1 MIILNWLKNLTVFN
15 KLVVIIAISSL
26 GLITISSIG
35 YYYNHLLSSEATTI
49 YEESVKPALLI
60 NDTRRLSRMAESKT
74 MELLLLNNQVMQKS
88 LIIEIEKIS
97 QEMDQKFKEFEES
110 NLTPAEKALF
120 NDFKNQAKLYRQER
134 QTAVDLALNGNN
146 SEAYKHFKDR
156 AVPLLDSVEEIR
168 DKLASDLEQ
177 NIVLTDEKMSSQAT
191 TAAIQMMV
199 LTLIAIIFCATLSI
213 VIAKLITTPLQ
224 ELVKLMSKAGA
235 GDLTIQGQVSGSDEL
250 GQAMQHF
257 NEMISSQSN
266 VIGAVHKA
274 IIELAAAS
282 QEMAASSE
290 EVSAATIQVANNITQ
305 VATEAEQGNEK
316 TIECSEVLLELSS
329 LIQIAKTNAET
340 AAKDSNETQ
349 KIAFEGQ
356 TTVKETVVSMDNI
369 KKQAGQTEAAISTL
383 SKYSEQIGLIT
394 DTITGIAKQTNLLA
408 LNAAIEA
415 ARAGDAGRGF
425 AVVAEEVRK
434 LAEHSSVEAE
444 RVSELVKKI
453 SETTSIAVSSTNLS
467 AIEADNGVEAVQK
480 SGQAL
485 ERILKSVEN
494 NVNDMKKIVDIT
506 KDEVATSDKI
516 VNLINVLSSSI
527 ENVNS
532 HAERV
537 SATTEE
543 TTMSVEAIASSAQ
556 QTSAMAQELRSV
568 VERFKI

>member
-15 KLVVIIAISSL
+15 KLLAIILISAT
-26 GLITISSIG
+26 GLLLISGIG
-35 YYYNHLLSSEATTI
+35 YYYNHLLSTEATTI
-49 YEESVKPALLI
+49 YEENVKPALLI
-60 NDTRRLSRMAESKT
+60 NETRRLSRLAESKT
-74 MELLLLNNQVMQKS
+74 MELLLINNPVMQKS
-88 LIIEIEKIS
+88 ALTEIEKIS
-97 QEMDQKFKEFEES
+97 HDMDLKLKEFEES
-110 NLTPAEKALF
+110 NLDTEDKTLF
-120 NDFKNQAKLYRQER
+120 TDFKNQAKLYRQER
-134 QTAVDLALNGNN
+134 QKAVDLALNGNN
-146 SEAYKHFKDR
+146 TEAYNYFKSS
-156 AVPLLDSVEEIR
+156 ALPLLDSVEGIR
-168 DKLASDLEQ
+168 DKIASNLE
-177 NIVLTDEKMSSQAT
+177 NKIVTTDSKMSQEATQASFSMIT
-191 TAAIQMMV
+191 
-199 LTLIAIIFCATLSI
+199 LTIIAIALCAFLSI
-213 VIAKLITTPLQ
+213 IIAKLITKPLQ
-224 ELVKLMSKAGA
+224 SIIDLMEKAGN
-235 GDLTIQGQVSGSDEL
+235 GDLTVQGEITGKDEL

-257 NEMISSQSN
+257 NDMISHQAN
-266 VIGAVHKA
+266 VITAVHKA

-305 VATEAEQGNEK
+305 VAAEAEQGNEK

-329 LIQIAKTNAET
+329 LIQIAKASAET
-340 AAKDSNETQ
+340 AAEDSNKTQ
-349 KIAFEGQ
+349 KIAFDGQ
-356 TTVKETVVSMDNI
+356 STVKETVISMANI
-369 KKQAGQTEAAISTL
+369 KKQAGQTEEAISTL

-453 SETTSIAVSSTNLS
+453 SETTAVAVSSTNLS
-467 AIEADNGVEAVQK
+467 AIEADNGVEAVEK

-485 ERILKSVEN
+485 ERILKSIEN
-494 NVNDMKKIVDIT
+494 NVNDMKKIVHIT

-516 VNLINVLSSSI
+516 VNLINDLSSSI
-527 ENVNS
+527 ENVAS
-532 HAERV
+532 HSEKV

-543 TTMSVEAIASSAQ
+543 TTISVETIASSAQ

>member
-1 MIILNWLKNLTVFN
+1 M
-15 KLVVIIAISSL
+15 
-26 GLITISSIG
+26 
-35 YYYNHLLSSEATTI
+35 
-49 YEESVKPALLI
+49 PAH
-60 NDTRRLSRMAESKT
+60 
-74 MELLLLNNQVMQKS
+74 QVMQKS

-168 DKLASDLEQ
+168 DKLATDLEQ

-191 TAAIQMMV
+191 TAAIQMIV

-356 TTVKETVVSMDNI
+356 TTVKETVLSMDNI

-537 SATTEE
+537 AATTEE